1 MSRST
6 PLDVVLFGATGFTGK
21 LVAEYLSAN
30 AQGVRWAIAGRNR
43 EKLEA
48 IKRDLGAA
56 DLPILIGDSS
66 DAASLREI
74 VRQTQVVCTTVGPYS
89 LYGTPLVEQCVE
101 EGAGYCDLTGEPH
114 WVREMIDR
122 FHARAEQTG
131 ARIVHASGFDS
142 IPSDLGVLMVA
153 EHMERVHGKK
163 LGRVRQR
170 VTKLNGGASGGTFAS
185 MFEILKAAK
194 APEVRRII
202 GDPYAFSPKDF
213 PRGKD
218 RNEPFKPEKD
228 GDRGRWTGPFIMASF
243 NTRVVRRSN
252 ALFGGK
258 YGPSFAYE
266 EKMDAGAG
274 FGGWMKATAI
284 SVGLGAFAGA
294 ASTPVLRPI
303 VQSLLPK
310 PGEGPSKEQRER
322 GSFRYNFFADSDDGA
337 AKVEAT
343 VSGKGDPGYAATA
356 RMLGEAAM
364 CLAKDSLPARGG
376 ILTPATAMGFSLIE
390 RLRRAGMVFSCE

>member
-1 MSRST
+1 MSRS
-6 PLDVVLFGATGFTGK
+6 PALDLVLFGATGFTGK
-21 LVAEYLSAN
+21 LVAEYLSSH
-30 AQGVRWAIAGRNR
+30 AQGVKWAIAGRNR

-48 IKRDLGAA
+48 VKRELG
-56 DLPILIGDSS
+56 LGEVPILIGDSS
-66 DAASLREI
+66 DASSLKEI
-74 VRQTQVVCTTVGPYS
+74 VRQTRVVCTTVGPYS

-114 WVREMIDR
+114 WVREMVDR

-163 LGRVRQR
+163 LGLVRQR

-194 APEVRRII
+194 SREVRRII
-202 GDPYAFSPKDF
+202 GDPYALVPKDF

-243 NTRVVRRSN
+243 NTRIVRRSN
-252 ALFGGK
+252 ALLGGK
-258 YGPSFAYE
+258 YGPSFSYE
-266 EKMDAGAG
+266 EKMDTGAGAG
-274 FGGWMKATAI
+274 GYLRAAGLAA
-284 SVGLGAFAGA
+284 GLGAFAAA
-294 ASTPVLRPI
+294 ASTPILRPI
-303 VQSLLPK
+303 VQRLLPK
-310 PGEGPSKEQRER
+310 PGEGPSKENRER
-322 GSFRYNFFADSDDGA
+322 GSFRFNFFAESDDGA
-337 AKVEAT
+337 SKVEAT
-343 VSGKGDPGYAATA
+343 VAGKGDPGYAATA

-364 CLAKDSLPARGG
+364 CLAKDSLPERGG

-390 RLRRAGMVFSCE
+390 RLRRAGMTFSCE